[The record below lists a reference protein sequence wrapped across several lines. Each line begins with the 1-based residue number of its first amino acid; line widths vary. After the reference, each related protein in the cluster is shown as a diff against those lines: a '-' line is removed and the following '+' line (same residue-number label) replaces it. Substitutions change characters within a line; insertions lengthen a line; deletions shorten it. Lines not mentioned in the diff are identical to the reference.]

1 MWARHIEQQRRSG
14 QTQRAYCAEHGL
26 QPRVFRRWAQRAA
39 RLSPLP
45 SFQVRSSN
53 SASPSA
59 STIAE
64 DAPLPH
70 PVQEVLVRAEPRRRW
85 TEDQKLRLV
94 EETFGAGSSISR
106 VARKY
111 GVHTSVLFRWRR
123 QLAGP
128 PSGRDPAAIK
138 AATFAPVQIVPEQLQ
153 LPPLLHLIQHHQC
166 GCWPGSVGAHRDRA
180 HKWASYPCRSRRRR
194 RCAPPCA
201 ICFGRCLMLTVPAGV
216 RVFLA
221 LGPTD
226 MRKGFDG
233 LAMLVQD
240 LLQQNPFSGHL
251 FVFRGRRSDR
261 D

>member
-1 MWARHIEQQRRSG
+1 MWARHIEQQRRGG

-45 SFQVRSSN
+45 SSQVRSSN
-53 SASPSA
+53 SAGPSA

-111 GVHTSVLFRWRR
+111 AVHTSVLFRWRR

-128 PSGRDPAAIK
+128 PSGQAPAAIR

-153 LPPLLHLIQHHQC
+153 LPAPAPDSAPSIPTSPPASGLIEIELAN
-166 GCWPGSVGAHRDRA
+166 GHR
-180 HKWASYPCRSRRRR
+180 
-194 RCAPPCA
+194 
-201 ICFGRCLMLTVPAGV
+201 V
-216 RVFLA
+216 RV
-221 LGPTD
+221 
-226 MRKGFDG
+226 
-233 LAMLVQD
+233 
-240 LLQQNPFSGHL
+240 
-251 FVFRGRRSDR
+251 DR
-261 D
+261 DVDAAALRRVLSVLAAA

>member
-1 MWARHIEQQRRSG
+1 MSVRAETWAKHIEQQRRGG

-26 QPRVFRRWAQRAA
+26 QPRVFRRWAQRVA
-39 RLSPLP
+39 RVSP
-45 SFQVRSSN
+45 SGVRASD
-53 SASPSA
+53 SAGPSA

-70 PVQEVLVRAEPRRRW
+70 PVQEILVRAEPRRRW

-94 EETFGAGSSISR
+94 EETFAAGSSISR

-153 LPPLLHLIQHHQC
+153 LPPPAPHPAPSAAVGPGASGLIEIELTN
-166 GCWPGSVGAHRDRA
+166 GHR
-180 HKWASYPCRSRRRR
+180 
-194 RCAPPCA
+194 
-201 ICFGRCLMLTVPAGV
+201 I
-216 RVFLA
+216 RV
-221 LGPTD
+221 
-226 MRKGFDG
+226 
-233 LAMLVQD
+233 
-240 LLQQNPFSGHL
+240 
-251 FVFRGRRSDR
+251 DR
-261 D
+261 DVDAAALRRVLSVLAAA